1 MQIEGRIDKPYSK
14 SLFNQLFLLAMLIQS
29 ENQLPVYII
38 DSKIH
43 KSDRTYRRYFQDLNQ
58 AGLIPK
64 IQRRRKDN
72 SYTVPFDFRDM
83 KRFTT
88 IYGGKRYVD
97 IKGALLHF
105 LSSYIEEHC
114 NTRSRLYR
122 CGRVMISSFNNCYWD
137 NSYYFEDDGNDDEL
151 DLTDI
156 DMTDMVIF
164 KNEFYHIAF
173 TGYENLYKDL
183 SIRSRQRDFKLLKD
197 VFLTILTDHD
207 TFG

>member
-1 MQIEGRIDKPYSK
+1 
-14 SLFNQLFLLAMLIQS
+14 
-29 ENQLPVYII
+29 
-38 DSKIH
+38 
-43 KSDRTYRRYFQDLNQ
+43 
-58 AGLIPK
+58 
-64 IQRRRKDN
+64 
-72 SYTVPFDFRDM
+72 
-83 KRFTT
+83 
-88 IYGGKRYVD
+88 
-97 IKGALLHF
+97 
-105 LSSYIEEHC
+105 
-114 NTRSRLYR
+114 
-122 CGRVMISSFNNCYWD
+122 MISSFNNCYWD